1 MQTYSLLNP
10 NNTEVNM
17 EPNQNRPQG
26 RRKNVTSGGSGAHR
40 RGDGLGTGPV
50 GSGSYSGGPTGGGGG
65 AKRAAAGGGGLITL
79 LIIGFFIFKMMSG
92 GTSGGD
98 GGGGLGDLLGS
109 LTGGGSAPSGFDFSA
124 DDTAAGNDTSDSVV
138 DTSVATGSREKRTV
152 IKGNNEDVVTLMI
165 YMCGTDLESKYGMA
179 SSDMQEMSS
188 ASFGD
193 NVNVIIFTGGCSKW
207 KSTGISNKVN
217 QIYQVKNGQIGRIVE
232 DAGNRPMTDPSNL
245 ASFIKFCAEN
255 FPANRNELILWD
267 HGGGSVTGYGY
278 DEKNKNSG
286 SMTLAGINEALKSGG
301 VKFDFIG
308 FDACLMAT
316 AETALML
323 NDHADYMIASEETEP
338 GIGWYYTNWLSKLGS
353 NTSTPTLEIGKNIVD
368 DFVTECGK
376 KCRGQKTTLSVIDLA
391 EFSNTVPKDLSAF
404 SKSISD
410 KIAKDEYKDISNA
423 RYSTREF
430 AESTRIDQVDLVDLA
445 EKIGTT
451 EAKALAASLKNS
463 VKYNRT
469 SSNMTNAYGVSIYF
483 PYQRASYVDKACSTY
498 SQIGMDSEY
507 SKCIKQFAK
516 VETGGQIAAGGTGSV
531 LGSLFGGG
539 ASAGSSGSS
548 DMIGSLLTSFLG
560 GGRSI
565 AGLDESNTEFM
576 KDTDV
581 NDTAQYLSTHYF
593 DSSKLTWEENN
604 GTYTMSLANSQWEMV
619 HQLDLNMFY
628 DDGSGYIDLGLD
640 NIYSFDDK
648 GNLIADTDKNWLS
661 INGNVVAYYHTDT
674 TKSGNDLIISGYVPA
689 LLNGERVNLII
700 QFINDEDGII
710 AGASTDYVG
719 GETEAVAKNLTEI
732 KPGDTLDFIC
742 DYYTYDMK
750 YQDSYFIGDQVTV
763 TDNMTISNTDV
774 GSGECHIL
782 YRFSD
787 IYNQY
792 YWSEPIV
799 IK

>member
-1 MQTYSLLNP
+1 MD
-10 NNTEVNM
+10 
-17 EPNQNRPQG
+17 PNQNRPQG

-40 RGDGLGTGPV
+40 RGEGLGTGPV
-50 GSGSYSGGPTGGGGG
+50 GSGSYSGGSSGGGGSN

-92 GTSGGD
+92 G
-98 GGGGLGDLLGS
+98 GGGLGDLLGS
-109 LTGGGSAPSGFDFSA
+109 LTGGSGGGSAPAGFDFST
-124 DDTAAGNDTSDSVV
+124 DDTAVGSDTSDSAV

-152 IKGNNEDVVTLMI
+152 IKGNGEDVVTLMV

-179 SSDMQEMSS
+179 SSDMEEMRS
-188 ASFGD
+188 ATFGD

-207 KSTGISNKVN
+207 KVSGISNSVN
-217 QIYQVKNGQIGRIVE
+217 PIYQIKNGQIGRIVE
-232 DAGNRPMTDPSNL
+232 DAGNKAMTDPNNL
-245 ASFIKFCAEN
+245 ASFIQFCSKN

-278 DEKNKNSG
+278 DEKNQRSG
-286 SMTLAGINEALKSGG
+286 SMSLAGVNQALKSGG
-301 VKFDFIG
+301 VKFDFVG

-323 NDHADYMIASEETEP
+323 NEHADYLIASEETEP
-338 GIGWYYTNWLSKLGS
+338 GIGWYYTNWLTKLGS
-353 NTSTPTLEIGKNIVD
+353 NTSTPTLEIGKVIVD
-368 DFVTECGK
+368 DFVTECAK

-391 EFSNTVPKDLSAF
+391 EFSNTVPKDLTAF
-404 SKSISD
+404 AKSVSD

-430 AESTRIDQVDLVDLA
+430 AESTRIDQVDLVNLA
-445 EKIGTT
+445 ENIGTP
-451 EAKALAASLKNS
+451 EAKALAESLKNS

-498 SQIGMDSEY
+498 SEIGMDSEY

-531 LGSLFGGG
+531 LGSLFGGT
-539 ASAGSSGSS
+539 ASSGSSGSS
-548 DMIGSLLTSFLG
+548 DMIGSLLSSFLG

-565 AGLDESNTEFM
+565 AGLDETNTEFM

-581 NDTAQYLSTHYF
+581 SDTADYLSTHYF
-593 DSSKLTWEENN
+593 DSSKLTWEEKN
-604 GTYTMSLANSQWEMV
+604 GTYTMKLAESQWEMV
-619 HQLDLNMFY
+619 HMLDLNMFY
-628 DDGSGYIDLGLD
+628 DDGEGYIDLGLD
-640 NIYSFDDK
+640 NIYSFDN
-648 GNLIADTDKNWLS
+648 GNLVADTEKNWLS

-674 TKSGNDLIISGYVPA
+674 TKSGNDTIISGYVPA
-689 LLNGERVNLII
+689 FLNGERVNLII
-700 QFINDEDGII
+700 QFVNDDNGSIV
-710 AGASTDYVG
+710 GASTDYVG

-732 KPGDTLDFIC
+732 NVGDTLEFIC
-742 DYYTYDMK
+742 DYYSYDME
-750 YQDSYFIGDQVTV
+750 YQDSYLIGDVVTV

-774 GSGECHIL
+774 GSGACHIL
-782 YRFSD
+782 YRFTD
-787 IYNQY
+787 IYNQS

>member
-1 MQTYSLLNP
+1 MDP
-10 NNTEVNM
+10 NK
-17 EPNQNRPQG
+17 NRPQG
-26 RRKNVTSGGSGAHR
+26 RRKNVTSGGNGAHR

-50 GSGSYSGGPTGGGGG
+50 GSGSYSGGPTGGGGSN

-79 LIIGFFIFKMMSG
+79 LIICFFIFKLMSG
-92 GTSGGD
+92 GAGLSGG
-98 GGGGLGDLLGS
+98 GNGGGGNNAGGGLGSLLGS
-109 LTGGGSAPSGFDFSA
+109 LTGGSAPSGFDFSSE
-124 DDTAAGNDTSDSVV
+124 DTAVGSDTSDSTV

-152 IKGNNEDVVTLMI
+152 IKGNGEDVVTLMI

-179 SSDMQEMSS
+179 SSDMQEM
-188 ASFGD
+188 ANADFGD

-207 KSTGISNKVN
+207 KINGVSNKIN
-217 QIYQVKNGQIGRIVE
+217 QIYQIKNKQLTRIVE
-232 DAGNRPMTDPSNL
+232 DAGNKAMTDPGNL
-245 ASFIKFCAEN
+245 ASFIQFCAN
-255 FPANRNELILWD
+255 NYPANRNELILWD

-286 SMTLAGINEALKSGG
+286 SMSLAGVNQALKAGG

-323 NDHADYMIASEETEP
+323 NEHADYMIASEETEP

-368 DFVTECGK
+368 DFVTECGR
-376 KCRGQKTTLSVIDLA
+376 KCKGQKTTLSVIDLA

-445 EKIGTT
+445 EKIGTP
-451 EAKALAASLKNS
+451 EAKALASSLKNS

-483 PYQRASYVDKACSTY
+483 PYQRASYVDKACNTY

-531 LGSLFGGG
+531 LGSLFGGA
-539 ASAGSSGSS
+539 ASSGSSGSA
-548 DMIGSLLTSFLG
+548 DVIGSLLTSFLG

-565 AGLDESNTEFM
+565 DGLDDSNSEFM

-593 DSSKLTWEENN
+593 DPSKLTWQESN
-604 GTYTMSLANSQWEMV
+604 GTYYMSLDDSQWEMV
-619 HQLDLNMFY
+619 HKLDLNMFY

-640 NIYSFDDK
+640 NIYSFDTN

-674 TKSGNDLIISGYVPA
+674 TKSGNDTIYTGYVPA
-689 LLNGERVNLII
+689 FLNGERVNLII
-700 QFINDEDGII
+700 QFTNDDNGVIT
-710 AGASTDYVG
+710 GASTDYVG

-732 KPGDTLDFIC
+732 KAGDKLDFIC

-750 YQDSYFIGDQVTV
+750 YQDSYYIGEQVTV
-763 TDNMTISNTDV
+763 TDNMIISNTDV
-774 GSGECHIL
+774 GSGACHIL

-787 IYNQY
+787 IYNQD